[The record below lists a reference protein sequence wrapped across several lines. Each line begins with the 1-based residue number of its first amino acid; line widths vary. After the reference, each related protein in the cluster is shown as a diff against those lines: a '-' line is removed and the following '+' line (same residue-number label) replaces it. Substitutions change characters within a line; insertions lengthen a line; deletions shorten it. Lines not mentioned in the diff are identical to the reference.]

1 METKAKP
8 KLDPYADIRKVS
20 LQGTDGTSSSAVA
33 IQTDTG
39 KNGKGKWN
47 EVGVVRDDYHL
58 ISNTEVLDI
67 AQDIMSESP
76 IEWQISKEFYD
87 GKRYGL
93 YAKSVDRTYTV
104 DSKTGDDIALGLH
117 FLNSYDGSTALKA
130 GLHLERLICSNGM
143 VSNHNL
149 SSVRIT
155 HSKSSFKWE
164 EDVMKILGLIDNQ
177 AGVESMIQS
186 FSGMQ
191 DTVLDDPL
199 LRQIRREVIP
209 SIPTGTWGKIYD
221 NFSNEHKDDTTSM
234 WDFYNSCTNVLW
246 HNPNQTK
253 ADFTNNAL
261 VTDRLIEFTNKHLV
275 EVQ

>member
-8 KLDPYADIRKVS
+8 KLNPYVAIRKKP
-20 LQGTDGTSSSAVA
+20 LQGIDGSKSSRFG
-33 IQTDTG
+33 IQIDTEKKG
-39 KNGKGKWN
+39 KNQWL
-47 EVGVVRDDYHL
+47 EVSNCSADYNL

-67 AQDIMSESP
+67 AHDIMSESP

-93 YAKSVDRTYTV
+93 YAKSVDRTYTI
-104 DSKTGDDIALGLH
+104 DSKTGDDVALGLH

>member
-39 KNGKGKWN
+39 KNGKGKWK

-58 ISNTEVLDI
+58 ISNAEVLDI

-76 IEWQISKEFYD
+76 IEWQVSKEFYD

-104 DSKTGDDIALGLH
+104 DSK
-117 FLNSYDGSTALKA
+117 
-130 GLHLERLICSNGM
+130 
-143 VSNHNL
+143 
-149 SSVRIT
+149 
-155 HSKSSFKWE
+155 
-164 EDVMKILGLIDNQ
+164 DNQ

-186 FSGMQ
+186 FAGMQ

-209 SIPTGTWGKIYD
+209 TIPTGTWGKIYD
-221 NFSNEHKDDTTSM
+221 NFSNEHQDDTTSM

-246 HNPNQTK
+246 HNPTQTK

-275 EVQ
+275 EIQ